1 MARNNCCL
9 KYAKYWRHTYK
20 TLATHRLRIV
30 VALAIWGPLSW
41 DFKLLFLPLDDVTEF
56 TQPSHALMS
65 LAMIFLTILSSTIGE
80 AVCLPRKHLL
90 GLPARQE

>member
-1 MARNNCCL
+1 MARNNYFF

-20 TLATHRLRIV
+20 TLAADRLQTV

-41 DFKLLFLPLDDVTEF
+41 DFKLLFLRLDDVTMF
-56 TQPSHALMS
+56 TQPSHAL
-65 LAMIFLTILSSTIGE
+65 IGE

-90 GLPARQE
+90 GFPARQE